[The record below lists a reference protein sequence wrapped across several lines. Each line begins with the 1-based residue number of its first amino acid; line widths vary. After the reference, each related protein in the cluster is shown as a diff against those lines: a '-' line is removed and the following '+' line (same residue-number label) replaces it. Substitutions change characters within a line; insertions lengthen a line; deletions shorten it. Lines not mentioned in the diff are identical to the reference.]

1 MHILITGGCGYVGTL
16 LTTTLLDEGHDVTV
30 VDAQWFGNWLAPHPR
45 LKLIQEDVRHID
57 RIPLRGVDA
66 IIHLANVANDP
77 CVELDPKLSWEVNCL
92 ATMQLADRAVRA
104 KVRQFIYASSGS
116 VYGVKTEES
125 VTEDLITE
133 PISEYNKTKM
143 VSDRVVLSYRD
154 ELIVQCVR
162 PATVCGVSARMR
174 LDLAVNM
181 LTMQALTRGEITVL
195 GGDQT
200 RPNIHVQDMVRVYQH
215 LLKTGAA
222 HTGVFNAGFENLS
235 ILEIA
240 QRIARVIPARITVKP
255 SNDPRSYRLNS
266 DKLRA
271 TGFAPTKTVEDAI
284 REVAAAYQAGTLR
297 DEDHWY
303 NIRWMK
309 KSPVKIAA

>member
-1 MHILITGGCGYVGTL
+1 MHILVTGGCGYVGSTL
-16 LTTTLLDEGHDVTV
+16 TNKLLDQGHDVTV
-30 VDAQWFGNWLAPHPR
+30 VDAQWFGNWLKPHAR
-45 LKLIQEDVRHID
+45 LRIIQEDVRNVD
-57 RIPLRGVDA
+57 RLPLVGVEA
-66 IIHLANVANDP
+66 IVHLANVANDP

-92 ATMQLADRAVRA
+92 ATMQLADRAVRH

-116 VYGVKTEES
+116 VYGVKTEDN
-125 VTEDLITE
+125 VTEGLITE

-143 VSDRVVLSYRD
+143 VSDRVVLSYGD
-154 ELIVQCVR
+154 EMIVQCIR
-162 PATVCGVSARMR
+162 PATVCGVSPRMR

-200 RPNIHVQDMVRVYQH
+200 RPNIHLQDMVGVYQH
-215 LLKTGAA
+215 FLKIGAA
-222 HTGVFNAGFENLS
+222 HTGVFNAGFENIS

-240 QRIARVIPARITVKP
+240 QRISRVIPARITVKP

-271 TGFAPTKTVEDAI
+271 TGFTPTRTVQHAI
-284 REVAAAYQAGTLR
+284 EEVAHAYRAGEIR
-297 DEDHWY
+297 DEENWY

-309 KSPVKIAA
+309 KSLPQAA